1 VKLEASIIEWRD
13 EHDAQ
18 LAVSAGD
25 DLALLKQ
32 QAKRGQ
38 ATLWQCSKDGESE
51 ALVLTRLDGQDNPEF
66 VIVLGEGRGFFDYM
80 PLFVHYAKKNNWP
93 IRTHVKRKGLLRMWS
108 RLGLELDEYV
118 LRGKP

>member
-1 VKLEASIIEWRD
+1 MLKI
-13 EHDAQ
+13 
-18 LAVSAGD
+18 SAGD
-25 DLALLKQ
+25 DLALLKE

-38 ATLWQCSKDGESE
+38 ATLWQCSNDGEPE
-51 ALVLTRLDGQDNPEF
+51 ALVLTRLDGSVNPEF

-80 PLFVHYAKKNNWP
+80 PLFLHYAKKNNWP
-93 IRTHVKRKGLLRMWS
+93 VRAHVKRRGLLRMFS